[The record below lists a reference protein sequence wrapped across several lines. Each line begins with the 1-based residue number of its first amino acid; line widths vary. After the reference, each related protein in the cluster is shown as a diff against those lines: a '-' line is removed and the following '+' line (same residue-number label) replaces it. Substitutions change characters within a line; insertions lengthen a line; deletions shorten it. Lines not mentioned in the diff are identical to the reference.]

1 MKRKAAL
8 VGPCTVIARR
18 SKRLA
23 STPNSKEQVKVK
35 DEKELVAEKTSHST
49 ATITTK
55 TVSVRT
61 TTVSSHLT
69 KCHITYAQ
77 AQRLRLCNNFL
88 LDSPWTSIDDA
99 PGICDSLCGV
109 QAQETI
115 AGLMSLHRR
124 IGGRR
129 TLDEYK
135 KYLEDSSTSLIRI
148 WAQRGTLHF
157 ISTAFWPVVSATLS
171 GWIRNYRETSVQ
183 KGNVTG
189 KNDLEQF
196 RECEA
201 WLREVLKSG
210 KSVTR
215 ADLEAKGWD
224 GRLAYSVFMCATV
237 DGWGSRADSGIVPAP
252 KYSMSSKREASVHLE
267 EPDVV
272 VENREQKKEEPP
284 IFLKNSS
291 TADVAW
297 LQAAKNY
304 FLSYAPCSEAD
315 FRYFFSLKASQSKPI
330 VSHLVSTNL
339 ITPVFITDS
348 EGPLPKHAKEKLAQQ
363 YIATEHLSRLTD
375 IVRESSRIPTLL
387 LPRFDPYL
395 LSHATKHHVIDPN
408 HKGRIWTA
416 NGFIKASVLVN
427 GVVKGGWS
435 VNGDVVKIEM
445 FEEGV
450 ATNEIKENIRRE
462 AEMWGLF
469 MGIKDA
475 QVEFG

>member
-1 MKRKAAL
+1 MKRNAAL

-23 STPNSKEQVKVK
+23 STRNSKEQVEVE
-35 DEKELVAEKTSHST
+35 DETELVAEKTSHSSKF
-49 ATITTK
+49 TTT

-99 PGICDSLCGV
+99 PGICDALCGV

-129 TLDEYK
+129 RLDEYK
-135 KYLEDSSTSLIRI
+135 KYLDNSSTSLIRI
-148 WAQRGTLHF
+148 WAQRGTLHL
-157 ISTAFWPVVSATLS
+157 ISTAFWPIVSATLS

-196 RECEA
+196 RECET
-201 WLREVLKSG
+201 WLRELLKGG

-237 DGWGSRADSGIVPAP
+237 EGWGSRADSGIVPAP
-252 KYSMSSKREASVHLE
+252 KYLMSSKREPSVQ
-267 EPDVV
+267 PDVV
-272 VENREQKKEEPP
+272 VDNREQEKEEPP
-284 IFLKNSS
+284 ILEKNSS
-291 TADVAW
+291 TADLAW

-348 EGPLPKHAKEKLAQQ
+348 EGPLPKQFKEKLLQQ
-363 YIATEHLSRLTD
+363 YIATEHLSRLPD
-375 IVRESSRIPTLL
+375 IVRESSSRIPTFL

-416 NGFIKASVLVN
+416 NGIIKASVLVN

-435 VNGDVVKIEM
+435 VNGNVVEIEM
-445 FEEGV
+445 FEDGV
-450 ATNEIKENIRRE
+450 ANNEIKEDIRRE

-469 MGIKDA
+469 MGIQDA